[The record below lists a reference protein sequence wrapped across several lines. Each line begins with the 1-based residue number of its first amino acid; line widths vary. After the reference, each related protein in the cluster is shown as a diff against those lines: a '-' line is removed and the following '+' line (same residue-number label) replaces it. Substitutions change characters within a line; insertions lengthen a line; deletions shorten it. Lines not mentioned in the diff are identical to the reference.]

1 MGLLPCES
9 IGTTPGIPFPGFVPS
24 LSGGLLGHFLALTG
38 PKYGAKRDLAWV
50 RPRGLHPMLSWH
62 LATAPADVLPF
73 RLQLPSLLELP
84 WLQLLGSQSQT

>member
-38 PKYGAKRDLAWV
+38 PKYGAKRDLAQGFA
-50 RPRGLHPMLSWH
+50 PTAK
-62 LATAPADVLPF
+62 LAF
-73 RLQLPSLLELP
+73 GYRS
-84 WLQLLGSQSQT
+84 G